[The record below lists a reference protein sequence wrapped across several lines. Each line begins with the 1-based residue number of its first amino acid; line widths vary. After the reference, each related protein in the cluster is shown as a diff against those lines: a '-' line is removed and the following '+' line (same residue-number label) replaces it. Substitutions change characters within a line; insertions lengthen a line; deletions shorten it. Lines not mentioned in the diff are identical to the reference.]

1 MSSWCS
7 SQRRLSSRRC
17 LWWRSCASFS
27 CLAEKSTSS
36 ISSLSWLWLWCPPL
50 SRLPG
55 DACRALGAS
64 VGRRGEGRLG
74 GARADILTCVP
85 RGQLQGSGDTCWEES
100 EEAAWFYQVRQNPV
114 RGLQGRGNEARLAGC
129 LRRPAL
135 RHASGP
141 MTDANAPRPTSDT
154 ASGCQGKQNPI
165 ITYWRRLE
173 TCTIHFVSFT
183 FSSNNV
189 ALGQNRG
196 DSILT
201 EHGWDKPCLFCVL
214 FHESGASLFL
224 VLNTGY
230 SPPRYQISV
239 RWKQDEADISEKH
252 EVEGWMQSP
261 KTTEAQRVPETL
273 YQRCRYQR
281 LFGTRRP

>member
-100 EEAAWFYQVRQNPV
+100 EEAAWFYRQVRQNPV

-129 LRRPAL
+129 LRQPAL

-141 MTDANAPRPTSDT
+141 MTDANAPRPTADT

-214 FHESGASLFL
+214 FHEFGSFL
-224 VLNTGY
+224 
-230 SPPRYQISV
+230 ISCAQHGV
-239 RWKQDEADISEKH
+239 FAATVSDIC
-252 EVEGWMQSP
+252 
-261 KTTEAQRVPETL
+261 TL
-273 YQRCRYQR
+273 E
-281 LFGTRRP
+281 TRRG